1 MPFCHCLSHFSSWK
15 PEFSWAVF
23 CHAALICPQFVHHLL
38 FILSLFYYF
47 PPDALNSVLRG
58 FNECIPHKI
67 FLFYHCYL
75 FQFASHYQ
83 LKGVASHGFILI
95 TPSVNAFFFLF
106 PKNKQ
111 THLKSLLGPDF
122 LHLLLSIA
130 LTVKC
135 ASLPVASAHK
145 NIPAIRISPGCGIEQ
160 NRGKSNKKTKNKFKM
175 GFSCRLC
182 SPAARRGER
191 E

>member
-95 TPSVNAFFFLF
+95 TPSVNASFFSFSKKQANSPEISSWTRF
-106 PKNKQ
+106 SSSSFKYSAYCQVCEFTCGVGSQKHPRDPNKPRVW
-111 THLKSLLGPDF
+111 HR
-122 LHLLLSIA
+122 A
-130 LTVKC
+130 
-135 ASLPVASAHK
+135 
-145 NIPAIRISPGCGIEQ
+145 
-160 NRGKSNKKTKNKFKM
+160 KKRKKQ
-175 GFSCRLC
+175 
-182 SPAARRGER
+182 
-191 E
+191 

>member
-1 MPFCHCLSHFSSWK
+1 MYS
-15 PEFSWAVF
+15 
-23 CHAALICPQFVHHLL
+23 
-38 FILSLFYYF
+38 
-47 PPDALNSVLRG
+47 
-58 FNECIPHKI
+58 HKI

-135 ASLPVASAHK
+135 TSLPVASAHK

-160 NRGKSNKKTKNKFKM
+160 KRGKSNKKNPNKFKM

>member
-1 MPFCHCLSHFSSWK
+1 MYS
-15 PEFSWAVF
+15 
-23 CHAALICPQFVHHLL
+23 PQNISL
-38 FILSLFYYF
+38 LSLLSVSICITLSVKGCGFTWFY
-47 PPDALNSVLRG
+47 LNNTISKC
-58 FNECIPHKI
+58 F
-67 FLFYHCYL
+67 
-75 FQFASHYQ
+75 
-83 LKGVASHGFILI
+83 
-95 TPSVNAFFFLF
+95 FFFLF

-160 NRGKSNKKTKNKFKM
+160 NRGKSDKKQKNKFKM

-182 SPAARRGER
+182 SKTGRKRVRGCTEAGARCLCV
-191 E
+191 

>member
-1 MPFCHCLSHFSSWK
+1 MYS
-15 PEFSWAVF
+15 
-23 CHAALICPQFVHHLL
+23 
-38 FILSLFYYF
+38 
-47 PPDALNSVLRG
+47 
-58 FNECIPHKI
+58 HKI

-135 ASLPVASAHK
+135 TSLPVASAHK

-160 NRGKSNKKTKNKFKM
+160 KRGKSNKKNPKQIQNGIQLPSVQPGSKTGRKRVR
-175 GFSCRLC
+175 GCTEAGARCLC
-182 SPAARRGER
+182 V
-191 E
+191 